1 MDNLGEVPT
10 NYISHLRLEAER
22 APLTPATSHQTATLF
37 SLLLAVCLGVA
48 RRSEVFLC
56 PLARRF
62 VSLWRAVGGSDEW
75 VITASPFGRSRIPIR
90 IIG

>member
-1 MDNLGEVPT
+1 VEGRIGIKTGP
-10 NYISHLRLEAER
+10 RLKE
-22 APLTPATSHQTATLF
+22 
-37 SLLLAVCLGVA
+37 GIN
-48 RRSEVFLC
+48 EVFLC